1 MGAVDPLASDSDRE
15 RVALQLRDAAADGR
29 LTLEELTGRLD
40 RAYAART
47 HGELDE
53 VTRDLAAAAP
63 ARPVPA
69 RQARKSVTAIMSGSN
84 VRGRLRI
91 DGTMH
96 ATAVMGG
103 VQIDL
108 TQAELVDGEAT
119 ISLLVCMGGVEIFV
133 PPGVEVEAHGLV
145 SIMGGHSVRVPGAP
159 AYAPVIRLRG
169 FVVMG
174 GVDVRVKGAAAPELP
189 AG

>member
-1 MGAVDPLASDSDRE
+1 MGAVDPLASDADRE
-15 RVALQLRDAAADGR
+15 RTALQLRDAAADGR

-47 HGELDE
+47 HGELDD
-53 VTRDLAAAAP
+53 VTRDLAAAPP
-63 ARPVPA
+63 ARPRA
-69 RQARKSVTAIMSGSN
+69 RSPRRRVTAVMSGSQ

-91 DGTMH
+91 DGRMR

-103 VQIDL
+103 IQIDL
-108 TQAELVDGEAT
+108 TQAEIVDGEAT
-119 ISLLVCMGGVEIFV
+119 IDLKVAMGGVEIFV
-133 PPGVEVEAHGLV
+133 PPGVEVEADGLV
-145 SIMGGHSVRVPGAP
+145 SIMGGHSVRVPDAP

-174 GVDVRVKGAAAPELP
+174 GVDVRVKGDARP
-189 AG
+189 ALTAG

>member
-1 MGAVDPLASDSDRE
+1 MGAVDPLASDAERE
-15 RVALQLRDAAADGR
+15 RVALRLRDAAADGR

-47 HGELDE
+47 HSELDD

-63 ARPVPA
+63 ARPATA
-69 RQARKSVTAIMSGSN
+69 RRPRRSVTAVMSGSN

-91 DGTMH
+91 DGTMR

-108 TQAELVDGEAT
+108 TQAEIVNGEAT
-119 ISLLVCMGGVEIFV
+119 ISLIVCMGGVEIFV
-133 PPGVEVEAHGLV
+133 PPGVEVDAHGLV
-145 SIMGGHSVRVPGAP
+145 SIMGGHSVRVPAAP
-159 AYAPVIRLRG
+159 AYARVIRLRG
-169 FVVMG
+169 VVVMG
-174 GVDVRVKGAAAPELP
+174 GVDVRVKGAAPELP